1 MAELILKMS
10 GIHKAFSG
18 VKVLNDVG
26 FELEKGEIHALV
38 GGNGAGKSTLMKIM
52 TGVYTK
58 DAGTIEIDGNQ
69 AEIRGI
75 SDAKRAGISMI
86 FQELSLVQSLTV
98 SENLFLND
106 ELKKGIFRD
115 TKEMDRKTSEVLEK
129 LGIKVDPKT
138 VVSSL
143 SVGMSQMVEIAKAIS
158 KGARILV
165 LDEPTASLSDSETAQ
180 LFTMMRQLKEDGV
193 SMVYISHRMNEIL
206 SIADRVTVLKDGAIV
221 TTQKVADLTL
231 PKLVSYIMGTEEGS
245 NKFEWQE
252 RHYDTEAPDL
262 LTVEHLY
269 VNDKISDIS
278 FSIKPGQIVGF
289 AGLMGSGRTEIL
301 ETLFGLRK
309 KRGGTVRLDGKEIS
323 CRNATE
329 AVKHGFALIPED
341 RRKQGLVLMH
351 AVKANAVLS
360 IVHRLRKCGVFC
372 DDRKFDK
379 LVEENVQ
386 SLSIKTDGINKQIQ
400 LLSGGNQQKVVIAK
414 WLNTHP
420 RVMMFDEPTAG
431 VDIGAKSEV
440 IKIVRDFADEGNAVL
455 FVSSELAELMAVCDT
470 IITLFDGKITGVM
483 ARKEIK
489 TEEELQNAIQRN

>member
-38 GGNGAGKSTLMKIM
+38 GGNGAGKSTLMKIL

-58 DAGTIEIDGNQ
+58 DAGTIEIDGNL

-75 SDAKRAGISMI
+75 SDAMRAGISMI

-252 RHYDTEAPDL
+252 RHYDAEAPDL
-262 LTVEHLY
+262 LTVEHLH

-372 DDRKFDK
+372 DDKKFDK

>member
-1 MAELILKMS
+1 MAEHILKMS

-18 VKVLNDVG
+18 VKVLKDVG

-58 DAGTIEIDGNQ
+58 DAGTIEIDGKV

-75 SDAKRAGISMI
+75 SDAKQAGISMI
-86 FQELSLVQSLTV
+86 FQELSLVQSMTV
-98 SENLFLND
+98 SENMFLND

-115 TKEMDRKTSEVLEK
+115 TKTMDSKASEVLAT
-129 LGIKVDPKT
+129 LGINVDPRT
-138 VVSSL
+138 EVSTL

-165 LDEPTASLSDSETAQ
+165 LDEPTASLSDSETVQ
-180 LFTMMRQLKEDGV
+180 LFAMMRQLKENGV

-206 SIADRVTVLKDGAIV
+206 SIADRVTVLKDGEIV
-221 TTQKVADLTL
+221 TTEEVANLTM
-231 PKLVSYIMGTEEGS
+231 PKLVSFIMGMEEGGS
-245 NKFEWQE
+245 KFEWVE
-252 RHYDTEAPDL
+252 RHYDAEAPDL
-262 LTVEHLY
+262 LTVEHLC
-269 VNDKISDIS
+269 VNDKINDIS

-309 KRGGTVRLDGKEIS
+309 KRGGTIRLDGKEIT

-351 AVKANAVLS
+351 AVKSNAVLS
-360 IVHRLRKCGVFC
+360 IVHRLRKYGLFC
-372 DDRKFDK
+372 DDKRFNRM
-379 LVEENVQ
+379 VEENVQ
-386 SLSIKTDGINKQIQ
+386 SLSIKTDGINKEIR

-414 WLNTHP
+414 WLNTNP

-440 IKIVRDFADEGNAVL
+440 IKIVRDFADAGNAVL
-455 FVSSELAELMAVCDT
+455 FVSSELAEMMAVCDT

-483 ARKEIK
+483 DRKEIK
-489 TEEELQNAIQRN
+489 TEEELQNAIQRS